1 VGRQR
6 IYTIHR
12 HRPELN
18 GIETFHSPGKWMV
31 CLDFAVALPE
41 RPELNRAAFERQ
53 AEPLGRDQTV
63 YKGLT
68 R

>member
-6 IYTIHR
+6 IYTIHW

-31 CLDFAVALPE
+31 CLDFAVALGSTATAKN
-41 RPELNRAAFERQ
+41 L
-53 AEPLGRDQTV
+53 
-63 YKGLT
+63 
-68 R
+68 